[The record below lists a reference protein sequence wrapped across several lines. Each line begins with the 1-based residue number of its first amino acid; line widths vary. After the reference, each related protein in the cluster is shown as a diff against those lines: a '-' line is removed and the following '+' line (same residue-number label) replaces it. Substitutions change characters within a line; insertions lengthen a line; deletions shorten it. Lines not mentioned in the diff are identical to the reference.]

1 MFYFLSQ
8 PRPDVSVHVPEPV
21 VDVEVAHARVGR
33 VVHVPAD
40 KKHASTRRR
49 QQISFPATTL
59 NTISKLK
66 IGEKSKL
73 YVAEAIGETNFDLYG
88 FAEKTEKRCYEML
101 VSVSGI
107 GPKAALSILSYTTP
121 EGLALSIMNN
131 DVRSLT
137 AAPGIGKKIAQRVIL
152 ELKDKIAKEM
162 DSSEISIPTVSTP
175 SPTENSN
182 VNDALTALTVLGYS
196 SAEVAPIL
204 KQLDL
209 SGMDAEQI
217 IKAVLRHMVK

>member
-1 MFYFLSQ
+1 MLYHLNGTIAELGQ
-8 PRPDVSVHVPEPV
+8 NLV
-21 VDVEVAHARVGR
+21 VIDCGGIGFALNA
-33 VVHVPAD
+33 
-40 KKHASTRRR
+40 
-49 QQISFPATTL
+49 TL

-66 IGEKSKL
+66 TGEKSKL

-88 FAEKTEKRCYEML
+88 FAEKTEKRCFEML
-101 VSVSGI
+101 LSVSGI
-107 GPKAALSILSYTTP
+107 GPKAALSILSYTSP
-121 EGLALSIMNN
+121 EGLALAVMNN
-131 DVRSLT
+131 DVKTLT

-162 DSSEISIPTVSTP
+162 NVEDVGLPTASTP
-175 SPTENSN
+175 AAAENSN
-182 VNDALTALTVLGYS
+182 INDALTALTVLGYS

-204 KQLDL
+204 KQIDL